1 MFGKEDSGPH
11 SGGFLDATV
20 RANMP
25 DADDATI
32 RIVTAIAGLLGAVA
46 YADREF
52 SDDEQTMV
60 RGELER
66 VNGLTAQAVN
76 AICVGLKRHIVEIS
90 TIYGPRFTRDLKAH
104 GDHDLRMQVLELLM
118 KAAAADG
125 EVSTEETVVM
135 RRTAQALGLSQSE
148 YNAVQAR
155 YTERLAVLKT
165 K

>member
-1 MFGKEDSGPH
+1 
-11 SGGFLDATV
+11 
-20 RANMP
+20 MP

-52 SDDEQTMV
+52 SDEEQTMV

-66 VNGLTAQAVN
+66 VHGLTAQAVN
-76 AICVGLKRHIVEIS
+76 AICVGLKQHIVEIS

-125 EVSTEETVVM
+125 DVSTEETVVM
-135 RRTAQALGLSQSE
+135 RRTAQALGLSQAE

-155 YTERLAVLKT
+155 YAEHLAVLKA